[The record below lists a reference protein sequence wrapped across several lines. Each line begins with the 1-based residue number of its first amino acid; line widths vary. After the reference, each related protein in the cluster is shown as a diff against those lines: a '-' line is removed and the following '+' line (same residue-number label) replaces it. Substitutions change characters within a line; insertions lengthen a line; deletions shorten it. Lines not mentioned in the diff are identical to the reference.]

1 MNQISLKTKEQLT
14 RQMLQQMQ
22 QLQLQQNSFRN
33 DVLQAPNID
42 PIINVKEQISPMQ
55 NILQQEQ
62 YRQQQQP
69 QLNLND
75 PLVQQEYINRLLMN
89 NSNIKQQQ
97 QQQQQQA
104 LQALILQ
111 QQQQQQKQLA
121 DQQLTIDPAIVSAA
135 PSTKSIWGD
144 IPSKYSF
151 LLNSN
156 ILFINFF

>member
-1 MNQISLKTKEQLT
+1 
-14 RQMLQQMQ
+14 MLQQMQ

-42 PIINVKEQISPMQ
+42 PLISVKEQISPMQ

-97 QQQQQQA
+97 QQQA
-104 LQALILQ
+104 LQALIL
-111 QQQQQQKQLA
+111 QQQQQKQLA

-144 IPSKYSF
+144 IPSKCSF

-156 ILFINFF
+156 ILLINLI

>member
-1 MNQISLKTKEQLT
+1 
-14 RQMLQQMQ
+14 MLQQMQ
-22 QLQLQQNSFRN
+22 QLQHVQQNSFRN

-62 YRQQQQP
+62 YRQQHQTP
-69 QLNLND
+69 LNLND
-75 PLVQQEYINRLLMN
+75 PLIQQEYINRLLMN

-97 QQQQQQA
+97 QQQA
-104 LQALILQ
+104 LQALIL

-144 IPSKYSF
+144 IPSNCSF
-151 LLNSN
+151 LLNSH
-156 ILFINFF
+156 ILFINSF